1 MPSPVSIKDLATAAG
16 VSHSTV
22 SRAIRGAGR
31 VSAATRARILTLARE
46 MGYYPNEAARSLVM
60 GRTKTIGVVVTTIGD
75 PFVTQVV
82 NGIEDAA
89 HEAGYSV
96 FLSSS
101 RNQADREMA
110 VVRVFR
116 QRRVDAVIVTSSRV
130 GSLYGDALAEFGVPI
145 VLINSQHEGR
155 YLYSIAV
162 DDTQGAELAVEHL
175 LQLGHRRIG
184 YVGSETR
191 PVSCTRRKAG
201 YRQALARHGL
211 ALDPSLNVQPQAAN
225 DLSAGR
231 LGLEMLLPA
240 NPSAIFAYN
249 DVIAIGALLEA
260 RKQGIAIPDQVSLM
274 GFDDI
279 EATEF
284 VTPTLT
290 TVRQPK
296 ADMGRAAVEMVLAL
310 LKGDEVSNRWLPGEL
325 VVREST
331 TACPW

>member
-1 MPSPVSIKDLATAAG
+1 MPSPVSIKDLAAAAG

-22 SRAIRGAGR
+22 SRAIRGTGR
-31 VSAATRARILTLARE
+31 VNANTRARILTLARD
-46 MGYYPNEAARSLVM
+46 MGYYPNEAARSLVI
-60 GRTKTIGVVVTTIGD
+60 GRTHTIGVVVTSIGD

-101 RNQADREMA
+101 RNVADREME

-130 GSLYGDALAEFGVPI
+130 GGLYGDALAEFGVPI

-162 DDTQGAELAVEHL
+162 DDTQGAGLAVEHL

-184 YVGSETR
+184 YIGSEAR
-191 PVSCTRRKAG
+191 PVSCKQRKAG
-201 YRQALARHGL
+201 YQEALMRRGL
-211 ALDPSLNVQPQAAN
+211 ALDPSLSVLPQAAS
-225 DLSAGR
+225 DLEVGH
-231 LGLEMLLPA
+231 LGLQMLLPA
-240 NPSAIFAYN
+240 SPSAIFAYN

-260 RKQGIAIPDQVSLM
+260 RKRGIAIPDQISLV

-290 TVRQPK
+290 TVRQPR
-296 ADMGRAAVEMVLAL
+296 ATMGRAAMEMVLAL
-310 LKGDEVSNRWLPGEL
+310 LKGDEVDNQRLPGEL
-325 VVREST
+325 VVRDST
-331 TACPW
+331 AACPR